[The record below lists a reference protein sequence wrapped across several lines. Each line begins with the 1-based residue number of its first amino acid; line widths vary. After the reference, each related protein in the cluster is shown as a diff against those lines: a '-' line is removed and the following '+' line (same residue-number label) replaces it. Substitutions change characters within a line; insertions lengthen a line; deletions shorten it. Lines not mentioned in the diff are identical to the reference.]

1 MPSPD
6 PHLNVDPVTTTTPQG
21 DDPKMT
27 VTPERSAIVGLA
39 PDDRLILERGSQTP
53 VLITEQE
60 VAFGTAAALALP
72 RTTTRWWT
80 EAIHAVAVAIRR
92 FPLTTQSRQAR
103 RRYPPHL
110 DFVEAALMSREMHR
124 L

>member
-6 PHLNVDPVTTTTPQG
+6 PHLNVDQVTTTTPQG

-27 VTPERSAIVGLA
+27 VTPERSAIVDLV
-39 PDDRLILERGSQTP
+39 PDDRLILEKGSQTP
-53 VLITEQE
+53 ILITEQE

-72 RTTTRWWT
+72 RTTTHWWT
-80 EAIHAVAVAIRR
+80 EAIHVVAVAIRR
-92 FPLTTQSRQAR
+92 FSLTTHPHQAR
-103 RRYPPHL
+103 RSYPPHL
-110 DFVEAALMSREMHR
+110 DFVEDALMSRETHR